1 MKRIATRFSTLKRQ
15 ITVLSTVIVCSLV
28 STSLAQ
34 TNASFPYGVASGDP
48 YSDSVV
54 LWTKF
59 APAGNSTTS
68 QDVTWQIST
77 SRTDFSSPVA
87 SGTFQAT
94 TENNFTV
101 KLIAPGLQAGTEYFY
116 RFTTNGAV
124 SPVGRTKTLPTG
136 SVNSVRLALF
146 SCSNITADPFYAYD
160 KVARKGD
167 FDALVHVGDYI
178 YEYGPGGYAVA
189 ESQAASVGFEP
200 NGELLTLADYRAR
213 YAQYHRQNSLQS
225 ARASAPLIA
234 IWDDHETANDAYKD
248 GAQNHTEDT
257 EGTWSDRVT
266 AALQAYYEWM
276 PIREPGSGNRK
287 EAYRSFDFGN
297 LVSLHMLE
305 TRLTGRDKQIAL
317 APTSADV
324 QARIGQILSNSTL
337 TASYASTYGLTPPA
351 SQSDLPTFG
360 AALATPVANELVYAN
375 VVEMYS
381 GNRTLLGATQL
392 EWLQNEMATSH
403 ATYQVLGQQVLM
415 GNMVMPAELL
425 LELAGGTVNPA
436 TIAKYLTPVAK
447 MAAGMPFNSLN
458 ATEQAVY
465 TNANALPYNEDAWDG
480 YGKDRETILQTALE
494 LNKKLFVFSGDTHNA
509 WSNQLKTM
517 SPTSA
522 GLAPQGTVAGIEL
535 ATPGVSAP
543 GIEKY
548 FPGQEDIL
556 RQLFLG
562 YSPGLKFANLANRGF
577 LDVTFTPEKV
587 LAKYY
592 LKQTG
597 AGQKDWK
604 VQPIE
609 IASATPTTLSINAT
623 TTEENDYR
631 LQVLHASDME
641 ADVVSLET
649 APRFA
654 ALVDKLEDST
664 EVDASVTIAAGD
676 TFIPGAFLSAGNDA
690 TTKDSLKLALGQLFG
705 FNANGTATDLRESAG
720 RPDIAILNAIGFDA
734 SCIGNHEFDLG
745 STEFASIILPD
756 VRSGGLSKLRH
767 YGASFPYLSANLD
780 FSAVP
785 STESALAARTTSAS
799 LPVFRFRANPSTDST
814 YVSTNATHIAQ
825 HPKIAKSAIIER
837 GTQKIGVLG
846 VTPPDLANISS
857 PGRVVVTGPQG
868 ATLTSPRTYDLNA
881 LAAHLQPVIDD
892 LKSNGCNKIILAT
905 QLQQIENE
913 KGLASKLDGVDIIV
927 AGGSGTIYANDS
939 ANLLPGDTA
948 AGTYPYLTTDK
959 GNRTVAVVST
969 DGQYQYLGRLLVDFN
984 ANGEIV
990 GTGGD
995 TIPATAAK
1003 VTSVWGSDSNNA
1015 YAAGTRGGT
1024 VKALTD
1030 AVGAV
1035 INSKDGLI
1043 LGRSSVY
1050 LEGRRT
1056 AVRQQETNFGNL
1068 SADANL
1074 WYAKQYDATTRV
1086 SLKNGG
1092 GIRNAIGSTSANGT
1106 LQPTKANLTANKT
1119 AGDISRLDVE
1129 DSLKFNNALTVLTVK
1144 ASQLKML
1151 LEHGV
1156 AGSNGSGADKNTPG
1170 QFSQLGGLVAAADL
1184 SRTAQTY
1191 TSSNN
1196 VISAVN
1202 AGERIRYVA
1211 LTDAQGNPTDVIV
1224 ANGQVLEPERLIRMV
1239 TLNFLANAGSNG
1251 SDFGGDNYPF
1261 PYISRVNGVESYDRK
1276 DLNSG
1281 TLIPALPGNFPALST
1296 FAGNGTE
1303 QDAFAEYLLTFHS
1316 TTPFGTSDKTVDLD
1330 RRISQITPG
1339 SAPQIDAIPKAAVA
1353 QAGVPFSYLLT
1364 AGNYATAF
1372 SSSTLPSWLTLN
1384 STTGLLSGTPP
1395 AWGVEDL
1402 IVTASNGNGTDTE
1415 TLRINLR
1422 AEDNVFQTIK
1432 FLGGASLPTGG
1443 EIVDYANGKV
1453 LTTNSGNVTH
1463 KVEILTVSSSGALA
1477 GNSTSVDLAS
1487 VFGGAQNI
1495 NSISSVLADQR
1506 GFGVATVIPKGTGAA
1521 DLGRIAIFNIETG
1534 AILKTLD
1541 VGYHPDSVTITPDGT
1556 KLVVVNEGEY
1566 GSTNSTIAE
1575 SVSRPGSISIVDI
1588 SSVTT
1593 PAHAGNLTQS
1603 KVTTIDFSSANL
1615 ATGVSIAGLR
1625 NARLDTLTT
1634 KTANLADIEPEYA
1647 TATNTK
1653 AYITLQ
1659 ENNAIAVFDFA
1670 TSKYSAIF
1678 ELGTIEQLIDA
1689 SDRDGANSTTSI
1701 AINDSVHGLPM
1712 PDTIAN
1718 FSRSGSV
1725 FLLTANEGD
1734 ARPDDADIARGSTL
1748 TANMT
1753 SAVAATATNT
1763 GIGRLNLL
1771 RFEGDDNNDGKIE
1784 LPTMMGTRSF
1794 TIWNSSNG
1802 SLVYDSG
1809 STLEMFAAANDS
1821 ETFNT
1826 NSGSLS
1832 NTDTR
1837 SDDKGP
1843 EPEAI
1848 AYASLGGRHYAFVG
1862 AERQNGIYAFDITNF
1877 SKVKVVGYFNTISS
1891 TQDSGAAYISPESIK
1906 FIRAGTNPSD
1916 KNLLVVGY
1924 EGTGN
1929 NGSVAVFEFAP
1940 PASSEPEP
1948 EPEPTPA
1955 PTPTRP
1961 VPLAQKPVSSAT
1973 TREEVKAIVSS
1984 KVQEALAKNPVKVKT
1999 TGQIAEILGVSKG
2012 TLSKIAKLAP
2022 GLKTEGGK
2030 INIAKL
2036 EKLIRNN
2043 PKAAALL
2050 TGNAKIQGGSKKST
2064 AKK

>member
-1 MKRIATRFSTLKRQ
+1 MKLITLPFSTLKRHF
-15 ITVLSTVIVCSLV
+15 TVLSTVIVCSLV
-28 STSLAQ
+28 SNSLAQ

-59 APAGNSTTS
+59 APAGNSTAS

-77 SRTDFSSPVA
+77 SRTNFSAPLA

-94 TENNFTV
+94 SANNFTV
-101 KLIAPGLQAGTEYFY
+101 KLIASGLQPGTEYFY
-116 RFTTNGAV
+116 RFITNGGASV
-124 SPVGRTKTLPTG
+124 STVGRTKTLPTG
-136 SVNSVRLALF
+136 SVSSVRLALF

-178 YEYGPGGYAVA
+178 YEYGPGGYGAA
-189 ESQAASVGFEP
+189 ESLAASIGFEP
-200 NGELLTLADYRAR
+200 NSELLTIADYRAR

-234 IWDDHETANDAYKD
+234 VWDDHETANDSYKD
-248 GAQNHTEDT
+248 GAQNHDPAT
-257 EGTWSDRVT
+257 EGTWNDRVT
-266 AALQAYYEWM
+266 AALEAYYEWM

-305 TRLTGRDKQIAL
+305 TRLTGRDKQISL
-317 APTSADV
+317 APSATDV
-324 QARIGQILSNSTL
+324 QNRIGQILSNSTL
-337 TASYASTYGLTPPA
+337 TNYYASTYSLTPPA

-392 EWLQNEMATSH
+392 GWLQNEMATSN

-425 LELAGGTVNPA
+425 LELAGGTVNPS

-480 YGKDRETILQTALE
+480 YGKDRETILQTALAY
-494 LNKKLFVFSGDTHNA
+494 NKKLFVFSGDTHNA

-517 SPTSA
+517 SPSSA

-577 LDVTFTPEKV
+577 LDITFTPEKV
-587 LAKYY
+587 LAKFY

-690 TTKDSLKLALGQLFG
+690 TTKDSLKLALGQLFA

-734 SCIGNHEFDLG
+734 TCIGNHEFDLG
-745 STEFASIILPD
+745 SLEFANIILPD

-767 YGASFPYLSANLD
+767 YGAAFPYLSANLD
-780 FSAVP
+780 FSSVP
-785 STESALAARTTSAS
+785 SSESALAARTTSS
-799 LPVFRFRANPSTDST
+799 VLPVSRFRANPSTDST
-814 YVSTNATHIAQ
+814 YVSTNSTDIAQ

-868 ATLTSPRTYDLNA
+868 ATDVSPRTYGLDA
-881 LAAHLQPVIDD
+881 LAAHLQPVIND
-892 LKSNGCNKIILAT
+892 LKTNGCNKIILAT

-913 KGLASKLDGVDIIV
+913 KGLASKLDGVDVIV

-939 ANLLPGDTA
+939 ANLLPGDSA
-948 AGTYPYLTTDK
+948 AGAYPYLTTDK
-959 GNRTVAVVST
+959 GNKTVAVVST

-995 TIPATAAK
+995 TIPATAAQ
-1003 VTSVWGSDSNNA
+1003 VTSLWEAGSP

-1043 LGRSSVY
+1043 LGKSSVY

-1074 WYAKQYDATTRV
+1074 WYAKQYDDTTRV

-1092 GIRNAIGSTSANGT
+1092 GIRNAIGSTDASGA

-1119 AGDISRLDVE
+1119 AGDISRLDIE
-1129 DSLKFNNALTVLTVK
+1129 DSLKFNNALTILTVK

-1170 QFSQLGGLVAAADL
+1170 QFSQMGGLVAVADL

-1202 AGERIRYVA
+1202 AGERIRFAA
-1211 LTDAQGNPTDVIV
+1211 LNDPQGNPTDVII
-1224 ANGQVLEPERLIRMV
+1224 ADGQVLQPDRLIRMV
-1239 TLNFLANAGSNG
+1239 TLSFLADASPSG
-1251 SDFGGDNYPF
+1251 SDFGGDAYPY
-1261 PYISRVNGVESYDRK
+1261 PYISRVNGADSYNRK

-1281 TLIPALPGNFPALST
+1281 ELTPAFPGNFPARSS

-1303 QDAFAEYLLTFHS
+1303 QDAFAEYLLAFHS
-1316 TTPFGTSDKTVDLD
+1316 TTPFGVQDRIVDLD
-1330 RRISQITPG
+1330 RRIVQGTADTDGDGYTNADEVSLFTLGMNADSAAPAGQLNALTRIRSAGRSDVSASPG
-1339 SAPQIDAIPKAAVA
+1339 TYNLYTATQLSNERQSGRSDVTSNPSAY
-1353 QAGVPFSYLLT
+1353 SLY
-1364 AGNYATAF
+1364 
-1372 SSSTLPSWLTLN
+1372 
-1384 STTGLLSGTPP
+1384 
-1395 AWGVEDL
+1395 
-1402 IVTASNGNGTDTE
+1402 TASSIMDLN
-1415 TLRINLR
+1415 
-1422 AEDNVFQTIK
+1422 
-1432 FLGGASLPTGG
+1432 LGGLM
-1443 EIVDYANGKV
+1443 IQKV
-1453 LTTNSGNVTH
+1453 G
-1463 KVEILTVSSSGALA
+1463 
-1477 GNSTSVDLAS
+1477 
-1487 VFGGAQNI
+1487 
-1495 NSISSVLADQR
+1495 
-1506 GFGVATVIPKGTGAA
+1506 
-1521 DLGRIAIFNIETG
+1521 
-1534 AILKTLD
+1534 
-1541 VGYHPDSVTITPDGT
+1541 DSVT
-1556 KLVVVNEGEY
+1556 VNFQLQTTTDLATQAFTDEGEPM
-1566 GSTNSTIAE
+1566 TRTI
-1575 SVSRPGSISIVDI
+1575 
-1588 SSVTT
+1588 
-1593 PAHAGNLTQS
+1593 
-1603 KVTTIDFSSANL
+1603 
-1615 ATGVSIAGLR
+1615 
-1625 NARLDTLTT
+1625 
-1634 KTANLADIEPEYA
+1634 
-1647 TATNTK
+1647 
-1653 AYITLQ
+1653 
-1659 ENNAIAVFDFA
+1659 
-1670 TSKYSAIF
+1670 
-1678 ELGTIEQLIDA
+1678 
-1689 SDRDGANSTTSI
+1689 
-1701 AINDSVHGLPM
+1701 
-1712 PDTIAN
+1712 
-1718 FSRSGSV
+1718 
-1725 FLLTANEGD
+1725 
-1734 ARPDDADIARGSTL
+1734 
-1748 TANMT
+1748 
-1753 SAVAATATNT
+1753 
-1763 GIGRLNLL
+1763 
-1771 RFEGDDNNDGKIE
+1771 
-1784 LPTMMGTRSF
+1784 TM
-1794 TIWNSSNG
+1794 
-1802 SLVYDSG
+1802 
-1809 STLEMFAAANDS
+1809 
-1821 ETFNT
+1821 
-1826 NSGSLS
+1826 
-1832 NTDTR
+1832 
-1837 SDDKGP
+1837 
-1843 EPEAI
+1843 
-1848 AYASLGGRHYAFVG
+1848 
-1862 AERQNGIYAFDITNF
+1862 
-1877 SKVKVVGYFNTISS
+1877 
-1891 TQDSGAAYISPESIK
+1891 PESK
-1906 FIRAGTNPSD
+1906 GFLRIRALD
-1916 KNLLVVGY
+1916 
-1924 EGTGN
+1924 
-1929 NGSVAVFEFAP
+1929 
-1940 PASSEPEP
+1940 
-1948 EPEPTPA
+1948 
-1955 PTPTRP
+1955 
-1961 VPLAQKPVSSAT
+1961 SA
-1973 TREEVKAIVSS
+1973 R
-1984 KVQEALAKNPVKVKT
+1984 
-1999 TGQIAEILGVSKG
+1999 
-2012 TLSKIAKLAP
+2012 
-2022 GLKTEGGK
+2022 
-2030 INIAKL
+2030 
-2036 EKLIRNN
+2036 
-2043 PKAAALL
+2043 
-2050 TGNAKIQGGSKKST
+2050 
-2064 AKK
+2064 

>member
-1 MKRIATRFSTLKRQ
+1 MNRSAFRLSGLKRQ
-15 ITVLSTVIVCSLV
+15 ISVLSTAIVFSLL

-34 TNASFPYGVASGDP
+34 TNVSFPYGVASGDP

-59 APAGNSTTS
+59 APAGNSTAS

-101 KLIAPGLQAGTEYFY
+101 KLIATGLQAGTEYFY
-116 RFTTNGAV
+116 RFTTNGGAAF

-178 YEYGPGGYAVA
+178 YEYGPGGYSAA
-189 ESQAASVGFEP
+189 ESLAASVGFEP

-248 GAQNHTEDT
+248 GAQNHTEGT

-337 TASYASTYGLTPPA
+337 TNYYATTYSLTPPA

-392 EWLQNEMATSH
+392 GWLQNEMATSN

-480 YGKDRETILQTALE
+480 YGKDRETILQTALS

-517 SPTSA
+517 SPTTA

-664 EVDASVTIAAGD
+664 QVDASVTIAAGD

-734 SCIGNHEFDLG
+734 TCIGNHEFDLG

-857 PGRVVVTGPQG
+857 PGSVRVTGPQG
-868 ATLTSPRTYDLNA
+868 ATLTSPRTYDLDA

-892 LKSNGCNKIILAT
+892 LKTNGCNKIILAT

-959 GNRTVAVVST
+959 GNKTVAVVST

-995 TIPATAAK
+995 TIPATAAQ
-1003 VTSVWGSDSNNA
+1003 VTSLWGADA
-1015 YAAGTRGGT
+1015 PYAAGTRGGT

-1106 LQPTKANLTANKT
+1106 LQPTKANLTANK
-1119 AGDISRLDVE
+1119 
-1129 DSLKFNNALTVLTVK
+1129 NC
-1144 ASQLKML
+1144 
-1151 LEHGV
+1151 
-1156 AGSNGSGADKNTPG
+1156 
-1170 QFSQLGGLVAAADL
+1170 
-1184 SRTAQTY
+1184 
-1191 TSSNN
+1191 
-1196 VISAVN
+1196 
-1202 AGERIRYVA
+1202 
-1211 LTDAQGNPTDVIV
+1211 
-1224 ANGQVLEPERLIRMV
+1224 
-1239 TLNFLANAGSNG
+1239 
-1251 SDFGGDNYPF
+1251 
-1261 PYISRVNGVESYDRK
+1261 
-1276 DLNSG
+1276 
-1281 TLIPALPGNFPALST
+1281 
-1296 FAGNGTE
+1296 
-1303 QDAFAEYLLTFHS
+1303 
-1316 TTPFGTSDKTVDLD
+1316 
-1330 RRISQITPG
+1330 RRH
-1339 SAPQIDAIPKAAVA
+1339 
-1353 QAGVPFSYLLT
+1353 F
-1364 AGNYATAF
+1364 
-1372 SSSTLPSWLTLN
+1372 
-1384 STTGLLSGTPP
+1384 
-1395 AWGVEDL
+1395 
-1402 IVTASNGNGTDTE
+1402 
-1415 TLRINLR
+1415 
-1422 AEDNVFQTIK
+1422 
-1432 FLGGASLPTGG
+1432 PTGC
-1443 EIVDYANGKV
+1443 
-1453 LTTNSGNVTH
+1453 
-1463 KVEILTVSSSGALA
+1463 
-1477 GNSTSVDLAS
+1477 
-1487 VFGGAQNI
+1487 
-1495 NSISSVLADQR
+1495 
-1506 GFGVATVIPKGTGAA
+1506 
-1521 DLGRIAIFNIETG
+1521 
-1534 AILKTLD
+1534 
-1541 VGYHPDSVTITPDGT
+1541 
-1556 KLVVVNEGEY
+1556 
-1566 GSTNSTIAE
+1566 
-1575 SVSRPGSISIVDI
+1575 
-1588 SSVTT
+1588 
-1593 PAHAGNLTQS
+1593 
-1603 KVTTIDFSSANL
+1603 
-1615 ATGVSIAGLR
+1615 
-1625 NARLDTLTT
+1625 
-1634 KTANLADIEPEYA
+1634 
-1647 TATNTK
+1647 
-1653 AYITLQ
+1653 
-1659 ENNAIAVFDFA
+1659 
-1670 TSKYSAIF
+1670 
-1678 ELGTIEQLIDA
+1678 
-1689 SDRDGANSTTSI
+1689 
-1701 AINDSVHGLPM
+1701 
-1712 PDTIAN
+1712 
-1718 FSRSGSV
+1718 
-1725 FLLTANEGD
+1725 
-1734 ARPDDADIARGSTL
+1734 
-1748 TANMT
+1748 
-1753 SAVAATATNT
+1753 
-1763 GIGRLNLL
+1763 
-1771 RFEGDDNNDGKIE
+1771 
-1784 LPTMMGTRSF
+1784 
-1794 TIWNSSNG
+1794 
-1802 SLVYDSG
+1802 
-1809 STLEMFAAANDS
+1809 
-1821 ETFNT
+1821 
-1826 NSGSLS
+1826 
-1832 NTDTR
+1832 
-1837 SDDKGP
+1837 
-1843 EPEAI
+1843 
-1848 AYASLGGRHYAFVG
+1848 
-1862 AERQNGIYAFDITNF
+1862 
-1877 SKVKVVGYFNTISS
+1877 
-1891 TQDSGAAYISPESIK
+1891 
-1906 FIRAGTNPSD
+1906 
-1916 KNLLVVGY
+1916 
-1924 EGTGN
+1924 
-1929 NGSVAVFEFAP
+1929 
-1940 PASSEPEP
+1940 
-1948 EPEPTPA
+1948 
-1955 PTPTRP
+1955 
-1961 VPLAQKPVSSAT
+1961 
-1973 TREEVKAIVSS
+1973 
-1984 KVQEALAKNPVKVKT
+1984 
-1999 TGQIAEILGVSKG
+1999 
-2012 TLSKIAKLAP
+2012 
-2022 GLKTEGGK
+2022 
-2030 INIAKL
+2030 
-2036 EKLIRNN
+2036 
-2043 PKAAALL
+2043 
-2050 TGNAKIQGGSKKST
+2050 
-2064 AKK
+2064 

>member
-1 MKRIATRFSTLKRQ
+1 MKRIATHFSALKGK
-15 ITVLSTVIVCSLV
+15 ITVLSTAIACSLV
-28 STSLAQ
+28 STTLAQ
-34 TNASFPYGVASGDP
+34 TNASF
-48 YSDSVV
+48 
-54 LWTKF
+54 
-59 APAGNSTTS
+59 
-68 QDVTWQIST
+68 
-77 SRTDFSSPVA
+77 
-87 SGTFQAT
+87 
-94 TENNFTV
+94 
-101 KLIAPGLQAGTEYFY
+101 
-116 RFTTNGAV
+116 
-124 SPVGRTKTLPTG
+124 
-136 SVNSVRLALF
+136 
-146 SCSNITADPFYAYD
+146 
-160 KVARKGD
+160 
-167 FDALVHVGDYI
+167 
-178 YEYGPGGYAVA
+178 
-189 ESQAASVGFEP
+189 
-200 NGELLTLADYRAR
+200 
-213 YAQYHRQNSLQS
+213 
-225 ARASAPLIA
+225 
-234 IWDDHETANDAYKD
+234 
-248 GAQNHTEDT
+248 
-257 EGTWSDRVT
+257 
-266 AALQAYYEWM
+266 
-276 PIREPGSGNRK
+276 
-287 EAYRSFDFGN
+287 
-297 LVSLHMLE
+297 
-305 TRLTGRDKQIAL
+305 
-317 APTSADV
+317 
-324 QARIGQILSNSTL
+324 
-337 TASYASTYGLTPPA
+337 
-351 SQSDLPTFG
+351 
-360 AALATPVANELVYAN
+360 
-375 VVEMYS
+375 
-381 GNRTLLGATQL
+381 
-392 EWLQNEMATSH
+392 
-403 ATYQVLGQQVLM
+403 
-415 GNMVMPAELL
+415 
-425 LELAGGTVNPA
+425 
-436 TIAKYLTPVAK
+436 
-447 MAAGMPFNSLN
+447 
-458 ATEQAVY
+458 
-465 TNANALPYNEDAWDG
+465 
-480 YGKDRETILQTALE
+480 
-494 LNKKLFVFSGDTHNA
+494 
-509 WSNQLKTM
+509 
-517 SPTSA
+517 
-522 GLAPQGTVAGIEL
+522 
-535 ATPGVSAP
+535 
-543 GIEKY
+543 
-548 FPGQEDIL
+548 
-556 RQLFLG
+556 
-562 YSPGLKFANLANRGF
+562 
-577 LDVTFTPEKV
+577 
-587 LAKYY
+587 
-592 LKQTG
+592 
-597 AGQKDWK
+597 
-604 VQPIE
+604 
-609 IASATPTTLSINAT
+609 
-623 TTEENDYR
+623 R

-664 EVDASVTIAAGD
+664 EVNASVTIAAGD

-734 SCIGNHEFDLG
+734 ACIGNHEFDLG

-767 YGASFPYLSANLD
+767 YGAAFPYLSANLD

-785 STESALAARTTSAS
+785 LSESALAARTTSS
-799 LPVFRFRANPSTDST
+799 VLPISRFRANPSTDST
-814 YVSTNATHIAQ
+814 YVSTNSTDILQ

-857 PGRVVVTGPQG
+857 PGRVAVTGPQG

-881 LAAHLQPVIDD
+881 LAAHLQPVIDS
-892 LKSNGCNKIILAT
+892 LRSNGCNKIILAT

-927 AGGSGTIYANDS
+927 AGGSGTIYMNQT
-939 ANLLPGDTA
+939 ANLLPGDSA
-948 AGTYPYLTTDK
+948 AGPYPFVTTDK
-959 GNRTVAVVST
+959 NGKRVIIVST
-969 DGQYQYLGRLLVDFN
+969 DGQYQYLGRLIVDFD
-984 ANGEIV
+984 ANGDIV
-990 GTGGD
+990 AWNGD
-995 TIPATAAK
+995 TIPATAAQ
-1003 VTSVWGSDSNNA
+1003 VTALWGSDANLA
-1015 YAAGTRGGT
+1015 YASGTRGGT

-1035 INSKDGLI
+1035 INSKDSLI
-1043 LGRSSVY
+1043 LGKSSVY

-1074 WYAKQYDATTRV
+1074 WYAKQYDNTTRV

-1106 LQPTKANLTANKT
+1106 LQPTKANLSANKT
-1119 AGDISRLDVE
+1119 AGDISRLDIE

-1224 ANGQVLEPERLIRMV
+1224 ANGQVLEPNRLIRMV
-1239 TLNFLANAGSNG
+1239 TLNFLANAGSTG

-1261 PYISRVNGVESYDRK
+1261 PYISRLNGVESYDRK
-1276 DLNSG
+1276 DLNSS
-1281 TLIPALPGNFPALST
+1281 TLTPALPGTFPALSA

-1303 QDAFAEYLLTFHS
+1303 QDAFAEYLLAFHRA
-1316 TTPFGTSDKTVDLD
+1316 TPFGIADKTVDLD

-1339 SAPQIDAIPKAAVA
+1339 SAPVIDAIPKADVA
-1353 QAGVPFSYLLT
+1353 QTGVPFSYLLT

-1384 STTGLLSGTPP
+1384 STTGLLSGTPNS
-1395 AWGVEDL
+1395 WGVVDL
-1402 IVTASNGNGTDTE
+1402 IVAASNGNGTDTK

-1422 AEDNVFQTIK
+1422 AENNVFQTIK
-1432 FLGGASLPTGG
+1432 FLGGANLPTGG

-1453 LTTNSGNVTH
+1453 LTTNSGNGTH
-1463 KVEILTVSSSGALA
+1463 KVEILTISSSGAFA
-1477 GNSTSVDLAS
+1477 GNSTSVNLYS
-1487 VFGGAQNI
+1487 VFGGVANI

-1506 GFGVATVIPKGTGAA
+1506 GFGVATVIPTATGQAG
-1521 DLGRIAIFNIETG
+1521 LGKIAIFNIETG

-1556 KLVVVNEGEY
+1556 KLVVVNEGEFVNT
-1566 GSTNSTIAE
+1566 SAE
-1575 SVSRPGSISIVDI
+1575 SNFPRPGSISIVDI
-1588 SSVTT
+1588 SIVRK
-1593 PAHAGNLTQS
+1593 PAHAVNLTQS
-1603 KVTTIDFSSANL
+1603 NVKTFDFSSANL
-1615 ATGVSIAGLR
+1615 ASGVSIAGLR

-1634 KTANLADIEPEYA
+1634 KMANLADVEPEYA

-1653 AYITLQ
+1653 AYVTLQ

-1689 SDRDGANSTTSI
+1689 SDRDGANGTTAI

-1718 FSRSGSV
+1718 FIRSGSV

-1753 SAVAATATNT
+1753 SAVAALATNT

-1771 RFEGDDNNDGKIE
+1771 RFEGDDNYDGKIE

-1794 TIWNSSNG
+1794 SIWNGSNG
-1802 SLVYDSG
+1802 TLVYDSG
-1809 STLEMFAAANDS
+1809 STLEMFSAANDP

-1826 NSGSLS
+1826 NSGNLSL
-1832 NTDTR
+1832 TDTR

-1848 AYASLGGRHYAFVG
+1848 AYASLGGRDYAFVG
-1862 AERQNGIYAFDITNF
+1862 AERQNGIYAFDITNL
-1877 SKVKVVGYFNTISS
+1877 SNVKVVGYFNTISS
-1891 TQDSGAAYISPESIK
+1891 NEDSGAAYISPESIK
-1906 FIRAGTNPSD
+1906 YIPAGRNPSG

-1924 EGTGN
+1924 EGTGT

-1940 PASSEPEP
+1940 
-1948 EPEPTPA
+1948 
-1955 PTPTRP
+1955 
-1961 VPLAQKPVSSAT
+1961 QKPLSSAT
-1973 TREEVKAIVSS
+1973 TREEAISIVSS
-1984 KVQEALAKNPVKVKT
+1984 RIQEALAQDPVKLKT
-1999 TGQIAEILGVSKG
+1999 TSEIESILSISTK
-2012 TLSKIAKLAP
+2012 TLSKITRL
-2022 GLKTEGGK
+2022 GLRPRAGK
-2030 INIAKL
+2030 IDVEKL
-2036 EKLIRNN
+2036 EKFIRNN

-2050 TGNAKIQGGSKKST
+2050 IGNSLSVGVSK
-2064 AKK
+2064 

>member
-1 MKRIATRFSTLKRQ
+1 MKRIATHFSALKSHV
-15 ITVLSTVIVCSLV
+15 TVLSTAVVCSLV

-34 TNASFPYGVASGDP
+34 ANASF
-48 YSDSVV
+48 
-54 LWTKF
+54 
-59 APAGNSTTS
+59 
-68 QDVTWQIST
+68 
-77 SRTDFSSPVA
+77 
-87 SGTFQAT
+87 
-94 TENNFTV
+94 
-101 KLIAPGLQAGTEYFY
+101 
-116 RFTTNGAV
+116 
-124 SPVGRTKTLPTG
+124 
-136 SVNSVRLALF
+136 
-146 SCSNITADPFYAYD
+146 
-160 KVARKGD
+160 
-167 FDALVHVGDYI
+167 
-178 YEYGPGGYAVA
+178 
-189 ESQAASVGFEP
+189 
-200 NGELLTLADYRAR
+200 
-213 YAQYHRQNSLQS
+213 
-225 ARASAPLIA
+225 
-234 IWDDHETANDAYKD
+234 
-248 GAQNHTEDT
+248 
-257 EGTWSDRVT
+257 
-266 AALQAYYEWM
+266 
-276 PIREPGSGNRK
+276 
-287 EAYRSFDFGN
+287 
-297 LVSLHMLE
+297 
-305 TRLTGRDKQIAL
+305 
-317 APTSADV
+317 
-324 QARIGQILSNSTL
+324 
-337 TASYASTYGLTPPA
+337 
-351 SQSDLPTFG
+351 
-360 AALATPVANELVYAN
+360 
-375 VVEMYS
+375 
-381 GNRTLLGATQL
+381 
-392 EWLQNEMATSH
+392 
-403 ATYQVLGQQVLM
+403 
-415 GNMVMPAELL
+415 
-425 LELAGGTVNPA
+425 
-436 TIAKYLTPVAK
+436 
-447 MAAGMPFNSLN
+447 
-458 ATEQAVY
+458 
-465 TNANALPYNEDAWDG
+465 
-480 YGKDRETILQTALE
+480 
-494 LNKKLFVFSGDTHNA
+494 
-509 WSNQLKTM
+509 
-517 SPTSA
+517 
-522 GLAPQGTVAGIEL
+522 
-535 ATPGVSAP
+535 
-543 GIEKY
+543 
-548 FPGQEDIL
+548 
-556 RQLFLG
+556 
-562 YSPGLKFANLANRGF
+562 
-577 LDVTFTPEKV
+577 
-587 LAKYY
+587 
-592 LKQTG
+592 
-597 AGQKDWK
+597 
-604 VQPIE
+604 
-609 IASATPTTLSINAT
+609 
-623 TTEENDYR
+623 R

-767 YGASFPYLSANLD
+767 YGAAFPYLSANLD

-785 STESALAARTTSAS
+785 SSESALAARSTSS
-799 LPVFRFRANPSTDST
+799 VLPISRFRANPSTDST
-814 YVSTNATHIAQ
+814 YVSTNSTHIAQ

-857 PGRVVVTGPQG
+857 PGRVAVTGPQG

-892 LKSNGCNKIILAT
+892 LRSNGCNKIILAT

-927 AGGSGTIYANDS
+927 AGGSGTIYMNQT
-939 ANLLPGDTA
+939 ANLLPGDSA
-948 AGTYPYLTTDK
+948 AGPYPFATTDK
-959 GNRTVAVVST
+959 NGKTVVIVST

-984 ANGEIV
+984 ANGDIV
-990 GTGGD
+990 AFNGD
-995 TIPATAAK
+995 TIPATAAQ
-1003 VTSVWGSDSNNA
+1003 VTALWGSDANLA
-1015 YAAGTRGGT
+1015 YASGTRGGT

-1043 LGRSSVY
+1043 LGKSSVY

-1129 DSLKFNNALTVLTVK
+1129 DSLKFNNALTVVTVK

-1196 VISAVN
+1196 VISTVN

-1224 ANGQVLEPERLIRMV
+1224 ANGQVLEPDRFMRMV
-1239 TLNFLANAGSNG
+1239 TLNFLANAGSTG

-1261 PYISRVNGVESYDRK
+1261 PYISRLNGVESYDRK

-1281 TLIPALPGNFPALST
+1281 SLTPALPGNFPALST

-1303 QDAFAEYLLTFHS
+1303 QDAFAEYLLAFHS
-1316 TTPFGTSDKTVDLD
+1316 TTPFGITDKTVDLD

-1339 SAPQIDAIPKAAVA
+1339 SAPQIDAIPKAAIA

-1384 STTGLLSGTPP
+1384 STTGLLSGNPP

-1422 AEDNVFQTIK
+1422 AEDSVFQTIK

-1453 LTTNSGNVTH
+1453 LTTNSGNGTH
-1463 KVEILTVSSSGALA
+1463 KVEILTISSSGAFT
-1477 GNSTSVDLAS
+1477 GNSTSVDLSS

-1495 NSISSVLADQR
+1495 NSISSVVADQR
-1506 GFGVATVIPKGTGAA
+1506 GFGVATVIPTGTGSA
-1521 DLGRIAIFNIETG
+1521 DFGKIAIFNIETR

-1541 VGYHPDSVTITPDGT
+1541 VGYHPDSVAITPDGT

-1566 GSTNSTIAE
+1566 GSTDKDVPETVN
-1575 SVSRPGSISIVDI
+1575 RPGSISIVDI
-1588 SSVTT
+1588 SSVNSAAVT
-1593 PAHAGNLTQS
+1593 ANLTQS
-1603 KVTTIDFSSANL
+1603 NVKTFDFSSANL
-1615 ATGVSIAGLR
+1615 ANGVSITGLR
-1625 NARLDTLTT
+1625 NPRLDTLTT
-1634 KTANLADIEPEYA
+1634 KTPNPADIEPEYA

-1653 AYITLQ
+1653 AYVTLQ

-1689 SDRDGANSTTSI
+1689 SDRDGANNTTSI

-1718 FSRSGSV
+1718 FIRNGSV

-1734 ARPDDADIARGSTL
+1734 ARPDDADIARGSAL
-1748 TANMT
+1748 SANFI
-1753 SAVAATATNT
+1753 SSLATNSTYTSNST
-1763 GIGRLNLL
+1763 GIGRLNFL
-1771 RFEGDDNNDGKIE
+1771 RFEGDDNYDGKIE

-1794 TIWNSSNG
+1794 TIWNGSNG
-1802 SLVYDSG
+1802 TLVYDSG
-1809 STLEMFAAANDS
+1809 STLEMFAAANDP

-1826 NSGSLS
+1826 NSGSLA

-1862 AERQNGIYAFDITNF
+1862 AERQNGIYAFDISDF

-1929 NGSVAVFEFAP
+1929 NGSVGVFEFAP

-1948 EPEPTPA
+1948 TPA
-1955 PTPTRP
+1955 PTPTPTPTPTPIRP
-1961 VPLAQKPVSSAT
+1961 VPLAQRPVSSAT
-1973 TREEVKAIVSS
+1973 TREEVKSIVSS
-1984 KVQEALAKNPVKVKT
+1984 KVQEVLAKDPVKVKT

-2012 TLSKIAKLAP
+2012 TLSKIAKLSP

-2036 EKLIRNN
+2036 EKLISNN

-2050 TGNAKIQGGSKKST
+2050 MGNAKIQGGSKKSSV
-2064 AKK
+2064 KK